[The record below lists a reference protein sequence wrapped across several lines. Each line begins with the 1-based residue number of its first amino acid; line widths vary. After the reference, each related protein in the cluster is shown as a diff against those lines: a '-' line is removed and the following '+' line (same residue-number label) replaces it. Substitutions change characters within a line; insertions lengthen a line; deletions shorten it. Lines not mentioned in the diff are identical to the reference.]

1 MDKVPEGE
9 NEQEWLVRVGESS
22 RQMQSLLAWKV
33 LYDNVLRLRE
43 SFVQKLVA
51 GEEGAELNRRA
62 IVVMDLILKMPAK
75 MVEDG
80 KRRSEDG

>member
-1 MDKVPEGE
+1 MPEGE